1 LRNFFDVLW
10 ALAYNSAMPTLFP
23 GMDPYLERAG
33 LWEDVHTALLVAI
46 RAHLAPLLRPKYI
59 VTVEQR
65 VYQDL
70 TLTALDGDEL
80 VGKPDILIVPE
91 QPTARITT
99 PTLPLEVTPVVAELL
114 TSDELTERFLEIRRV
129 GTNQVVTV
137 IELLSPT
144 NKRGAGR
151 QEYLHKRASILA
163 SATHLVELDLLRGGK
178 PMPMRLPATGDYRL
192 LVSRAAQRPQAD
204 VFLFTLRQ
212 PIPSFPVP
220 LLPADPEPTVP
231 LNQLLHDLYTQVGYD
246 LFIDYRRPLD
256 PPLAAE
262 DAQWAERLLA
272 AAQT

>member
-1 LRNFFDVLW
+1 
-10 ALAYNSAMPTLFP
+10 MPTLFP

-46 RAHLAPLLRPKYI
+46 RAYLAPLLRPYYI

-65 VYQDL
+65 IYQDL
-70 TLTALDGDEL
+70 TLTALDGDDL
-80 VGKPDILIVPE
+80 VGKPDILIVPDPP
-91 QPTARITT
+91 PTTRLMA
-99 PTLPLEVTPVVAELL
+99 PTLALEVTPVVAELL

-151 QEYLHKRASILA
+151 QEYLHKRAHILA
-163 SATHLVELDLLRGGK
+163 SATHLIELDLLRGGK
-178 PMPMRLPATGDYRL
+178 PMPMRLPAAADYRL
-192 LVSRAAQRPQAD
+192 LVSRAAQRPRAA
-204 VFLFTLRQ
+204 VYLFTLQQ

-220 LLPADPEPTVP
+220 LLPMDPEPSVP
-231 LNQLLHDLYTQVGYD
+231 LNQLLHDLYAQVGYD

-256 PPLAAE
+256 PPLAPE
-262 DAQWAERLLA
+262 DARWAAQLLA
-272 AAQT
+272 TPQT